1 MSDPSRPLH
10 LTGTVVVDDTTVLS
24 EIWVADGR
32 IHLSPPP
39 GADSFEQVR
48 GVVVPGLVDVH
59 AHIGLGA
66 EGAVDEA
73 TAEAQAVAD
82 RDSGVLLVRDA
93 GSPADTR
100 WVDDRDDLPRLIR
113 AGRHIAR
120 PKRYIRSFARELDDV
135 ALLPEVVAE
144 EARRGDGWVKLVGD
158 WIDRSMGAD
167 ADLTPLWPREVLRD
181 AVAAAHENGA
191 RVTIH
196 TFATETVE
204 DCLAAG
210 VDCLEHGTGMTT
222 DHMAELAARGVPV
235 TVTARQTS
243 QFGDFADQAVA
254 KYPIYAA
261 RMRAMHERRRDF
273 WGEVVAAGVP
283 LLMGSDAGGT
293 LDHGTLPAELVACAE
308 LELPH
313 ADVLAA
319 ASWRGRDYLGVDGIT
334 DGASAD
340 LVVYP
345 SDPRADVSVTQR
357 PTAIVLR
364 GTTYRPH
371 SGE

>member
-1 MSDPSRPLH
+1 MSAPSRPLH
-10 LTGTVVVDDTTVLS
+10 LSGTVVVDESTVLP
-24 EIWVADGR
+24 EIWVEAGR
-32 IHLSPPP
+32 IHTSPPP
-39 GADSFEQVR
+39 GAEASDEVR

-66 EGAVDEA
+66 GGAVDEA
-73 TAEAQAVAD
+73 TAEAQALAD

-100 WVDDRDDLPRLIR
+100 WVDDRGDLPRLLR

-120 PKRYIRSFARELDDV
+120 PKRYIRNFARELDDV
-135 ALLPEVVAE
+135 ALLPEAVAE

-158 WIDRSMGAD
+158 WIDRSLGAD
-167 ADLTPLWPREVLRD
+167 ADLTPLWPRDVLTD
-181 AVAAAHENGA
+181 AVAAAHENDA
-191 RVTIH
+191 RVTVH

-222 DHMAELAARGVPV
+222 DHMTELAARGVPV
-235 TVTARQTS
+235 TVTARQTA
-243 QFGDFADQAVA
+243 QFGDFADQAGA
-254 KYPIYAA
+254 KYPVYAA
-261 RMRAMHERRRDF
+261 RMRAMHARRREF
-273 WGEVVAAGVP
+273 WGEVVAAGLP

-293 LDHGTLPAELVACAE
+293 LDHGTLPDELVACAE
-308 LELPH
+308 LGIPH
-313 ADVLAA
+313 ERVLAA
-319 ASWRGRDYLGVDGIT
+319 ATWEARRYLGVPGIE

-340 LVVYP
+340 LVVYAD
-345 SDPRADVSVTQR
+345 DPRTDVGVTRR

-364 GTTYRPH
+364 GTRIR
-371 SGE
+371 